1 MLYVKEARGTV
12 AEVTERVQTATKAR
26 GFGVLA
32 VLDLKAK
39 MVEKGVDFGPE
50 CRILEVCNP
59 KQAKAVL
66 TADMSVSTA
75 LPCRISVYEES
86 GKVKVATLKPTAVL
100 ELFGQVRLKPVA
112 QEVEKVIL
120 GIIDEATG

>member
-100 ELFGQVRLKPVA
+100 ELFGQAKLKPVA

-120 GIIDEATG
+120 AIIDDATA